1 MILTLLQHLITIQL
15 LLHRSG
21 LVNLMKNTRNLG
33 LKALMDAT
41 GTEPENIKPYTI
53 GFVLGPCLNATGRL
67 DSAVSALELFQAKD
81 RATAATIAGNLKEM
95 NDSRKAMTLNGVKEA
110 NVLMEE
116 KDMAGDKV
124 LVLFLPDCHESL
136 AGIIA
141 GRIKEQCGRPCFV
154 LTRAE
159 EGVKGSG
166 RSIEA
171 YHMYDAM
178 VECKALFTKFGGHK
192 MAAGLSMKEED
203 IPLLRETLNRN
214 CTLSE
219 EDFIP
224 KVHID
229 VPMPLS
235 YATLRFAEEL
245 QVLEP
250 FGNGNPKPL
259 FATKQVHIIR
269 GRKLGANQSFA
280 KYEVM
285 QYGERYEMV
294 FFGNLEKFH
303 AFLEERFGKEKVGN
317 LYGAG
322 TDMEISVTYQLGINS
337 FRGKTQVQLQLL
349 NYC

>member
-1 MILTLLQHLITIQL
+1 
-15 LLHRSG
+15 
-21 LVNLMKNTRNLG
+21 
-33 LKALMDAT
+33 
-41 GTEPENIKPYTI
+41 
-53 GFVLGPCLNATGRL
+53 
-67 DSAVSALELFQAKD
+67 
-81 RATAATIAGNLKEM
+81 
-95 NDSRKAMTLNGVKEA
+95 
-110 NVLMEE
+110 
-116 KDMAGDKV
+116 
-124 LVLFLPDCHESL
+124 
-136 AGIIA
+136 
-141 GRIKEQCGRPCFV
+141 
-154 LTRAE
+154 
-159 EGVKGSG
+159 
-166 RSIEA
+166 
-171 YHMYDAM
+171 
-178 VECKALFTKFGGHK
+178 
-192 MAAGLSMKEED
+192 
-203 IPLLRETLNRN
+203 
-214 CTLSE
+214 
-219 EDFIP
+219 
-224 KVHID
+224 
-229 VPMPLS
+229 MPLS

-269 GRKLGANQSFA
+269 GRNLGANQSFA